1 MKYLRTI
8 MLVAVLLLALASGI
22 AKIMLIPEELAF
34 FQKVGL
40 TETAIILVGVFQI
53 ISAVLILITRFRK
66 IGATLL
72 GLTFGFSTI
81 LIFLSGDIVFGL
93 FSLLPITL
101 IFLIVKPKNR

>member
-1 MKYLRTI
+1 

-22 AKIMLIPEELAF
+22 AKIMLIPEELVF

-40 TETAIILVGVFQI
+40 TETAIILVGILQV

-72 GLTFGFSTI
+72 GTTFIVSTI
-81 LIFLSGDIVFGL
+81 LIFLSGDVTFGL
-93 FSLLPITL
+93 FSILPIVL
-101 IFLIVKPKNR
+101 ILFIVIPTSR

>member
-1 MKYLRTI
+1 

-40 TETAIILVGVFQI
+40 TETVIILVGILQI
-53 ISAVLILITRFRK
+53 ISAALILINRFSK

-72 GLTFGFSTI
+72 GITFIFSTI
-81 LIFLSGDIVFGL
+81 LIFLSGDVTFGL
-93 FSLLPITL
+93 FSILPIVL
-101 IFLIVKPKNR
+101 IFFIVLPKKR

>member
-1 MKYLRTI
+1 

-40 TETAIILVGVFQI
+40 TETAIILVGILQI
-53 ISAVLILITRFRK
+53 ISAALILINRFSK

-72 GLTFGFSTI
+72 GITFIFSTI
-81 LIFLSGDIVFGL
+81 LIFLSGDVTFGL
-93 FSLLPITL
+93 FSILPIVL
-101 IFLIVKPKNR
+101 IFFIVLPKKR